1 MTPQQFRDGVRVAV
15 YLSVIVIYITLVII
29 IIAAVDNMSVKEI
42 VVSAIALFGVGYLI
56 FTQL

>member
-1 MTPQQFRDGVRVAV
+1 MTPQQFRDGVRVAA

-42 VVSAIALFGVGYLI
+42 IVSAIALFGVGYLI

>member
-42 VVSAIALFGVGYLI
+42 IVSAIALFGVGYLI

>member
-15 YLSVIVIYITLVII
+15 YLSVIVIYITVVII
-29 IIAAVDNMSVKEI
+29 IIAAVDNMTVGEI
-42 VVSAIALFGVGYLI
+42 LVSTVALVGIGYLI

>member
-42 VVSAIALFGVGYLI
+42 IVSAIALFGIGYLI

>member
-15 YLSVIVIYITLVII
+15 YLSVIVIYITVVII
-29 IIAAVDNMSVKEI
+29 IIAAVDNMTVGEI
-42 VVSAIALFGVGYLI
+42 VVSTITLVGIGYLI

>member
-15 YLSVIVIYITLVII
+15 YLSVIVIYIIAVIL
-29 IIAAVDNMSVKEI
+29 IIASVDNMSVEEI
-42 VVSAIALFGVGYLI
+42 VISTIVLVAIGYLI

>member
-15 YLSVIVIYITLVII
+15 YLSVILIYIIAVII
-29 IIAAVDNMSVKEI
+29 IIAAVDNMSVTQI
-42 VVSAIALFGVGYLI
+42 VISAITLFAIGYLI

>member
-1 MTPQQFRDGVRVAV
+1 MTPQQFRDGVRVVV

-42 VVSAIALFGVGYLI
+42 IVSAIALFGVGYLI

>member
-42 VVSAIALFGVGYLI
+42 IVSAIVLFDVGYLI

>member
-29 IIAAVDNMSVKEI
+29 IIAAVDNMSTTQI
-42 VVSAIALFGVGYLI
+42 VVSAITLFGIGYLI

>member
-1 MTPQQFRDGVRVAV
+1 MTPQQFRDGVRVVV

>member
-15 YLSVIVIYITLVII
+15 YLSVIVIYITVVMI
-29 IIAAVDNMSVKEI
+29 IIASVDDMSVVEI
-42 VVSAIALFGVGYLI
+42 VVSAITLVGVGYLI

>member
-15 YLSVIVIYITLVII
+15 YLSDIVIYITCVIL
-29 IIAAVDNMSVKEI
+29 IIASVDNMSATEI
-42 VVSAIALFGVGYLI
+42 IVSAIALFGIGYLI

>member
-15 YLSVIVIYITLVII
+15 YLSVIVIYIIAVII
-29 IIAAVDNMSVKEI
+29 IIAAVDNMSVTQI
-42 VVSAIALFGVGYLI
+42 VISTITLVGIGYLI

>member
-15 YLSVIVIYITLVII
+15 YLSVIVIYIIAVIL
-29 IIAAVDNMSVKEI
+29 IIASVDNMSVEEI
-42 VVSAIALFGVGYLI
+42 VISTIVLVGIGYLI

>member
-15 YLSVIVIYITLVII
+15 YLSVIVIYITCVII
-29 IIAAVDNMSVKEI
+29 IIAAVDNMSTTEI
-42 VVSAIALFGVGYLI
+42 IVSAIALFAVGYLI

>member
-15 YLSVIVIYITLVII
+15 YLSVIVIYITVVMI
-29 IIAAVDNMSVKEI
+29 IIASVDDMSVVEI
-42 VVSAIALFGVGYLI
+42 VVSAITLAGVGYLI

>member
-15 YLSVIVIYITLVII
+15 YLSVIVIYIIAVIL
-29 IIAAVDNMSVKEI
+29 IIASVDNMSTTEI
-42 VVSAIALFGVGYLI
+42 IVSAIALFGIGYLI

>member
-15 YLSVIVIYITLVII
+15 YLSVIVICIIAVII
-29 IIAAVDNMSVKEI
+29 IIAAVDNMSTTQI
-42 VVSAIALFGVGYLI
+42 IVSAITLFGVGYLI

>member
-15 YLSVIVIYITLVII
+15 YLSVIVIYIIAVILVI
-29 IIAAVDNMSVKEI
+29 ASVDNMSVEEI
-42 VVSAIALFGVGYLI
+42 VISSIVLFGIGYLI

>member
-15 YLSVIVIYITLVII
+15 YLSVIVIYITCVII
-29 IIAAVDNMSVKEI
+29 IIAAVDNMSATEI
-42 VVSAIALFGVGYLI
+42 IVSAITLFAVGYLI

>member
-1 MTPQQFRDGVRVAV
+1 MTPQKFRDGVRVAV

>member
-15 YLSVIVIYITLVII
+15 YLSVIVIYITCVIL

>member
-15 YLSVIVIYITLVII
+15 YLSVIVIYIIAVIL
-29 IIAAVDNMSVKEI
+29 IIASVDNMSATEI
-42 VVSAIALFGVGYLI
+42 VVSTIVLVGIGYLI

>member
-42 VVSAIALFGVGYLI
+42 VVSAITLFGVGYLI

>member
-15 YLSVIVIYITLVII
+15 YLSVIVIYIIAVII
-29 IIAAVDNMSVKEI
+29 IIAGVDNMSTTEI
-42 VVSAIALFGVGYLI
+42 IVSAIVLFSIGYLI

>member
-15 YLSVIVIYITLVII
+15 YLSVIVIYIIAVII
-29 IIAAVDNMSVKEI
+29 IIAAVDNMTSREI
-42 VVSAIALFGVGYLI
+42 VISMIALFSIGYLI

>member
-15 YLSVIVIYITLVII
+15 YLSVIVIYITVVMI

-42 VVSAIALFGVGYLI
+42 IVSAIALFGVGYLI

>member
-15 YLSVIVIYITLVII
+15 YLSVIVIYIIAVII
-29 IIAAVDNMSVKEI
+29 IIASVDNMTSREI
-42 VVSAIALFGVGYLI
+42 VISMIALFSIGYLI

>member
-15 YLSVIVIYITLVII
+15 YLSVILIYVIAVII
-29 IIAAVDNMSVKEI
+29 IIAAVDNMSVTQI
-42 VVSAIALFGVGYLI
+42 VISVITLVGIGYLI

>member
-15 YLSVIVIYITLVII
+15 YLSVIVIYVIAVII
-29 IIAAVDNMSVKEI
+29 IIASVDNMTSREI
-42 VVSAIALFGVGYLI
+42 VISMIALFSIGYLI

>member
-15 YLSVIVIYITLVII
+15 YLSVIVIYIIAVII
-29 IIAAVDNMSVKEI
+29 IIAAVDNMSTTEI
-42 VVSAIALFGVGYLI
+42 IVSAIVLFSIGYLI